1 MKYEK
6 PLQVSF
12 LLYVNSFLKIFA
24 DVLIIKELI
33 KYENKFNRKVFRN
46 FFLKINFKNF
56 HIS

>member
-24 DVLIIKELI
+24 DVID
-33 KYENKFNRKVFRN
+33 NKR
-46 FFLKINFKNF
+46 INQV
-56 HIS
+56 